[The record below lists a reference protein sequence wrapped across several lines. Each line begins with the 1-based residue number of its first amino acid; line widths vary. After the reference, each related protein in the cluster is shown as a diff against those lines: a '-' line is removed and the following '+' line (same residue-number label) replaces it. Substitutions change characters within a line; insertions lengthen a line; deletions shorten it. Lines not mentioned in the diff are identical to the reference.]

1 MADYNPKTNWLPD
14 DPITEDDLNRI
25 EKGIKDANDDINNH
39 KLQTNNPHGVTKAQ
53 VGLGS
58 VDNVRQASKQEFDAH
73 KNDKANPH
81 GVTKSQVG
89 LGNVDNLKQATK
101 EEFDAHK
108 NNTNNPHDVTSEQVN
123 LKTIGWAADTPYDQ
137 LPKGMTVTQIP
148 TSSGYPLSNGT
159 LITNN
164 VSQFRCNQ
172 ILLSHSQQASTRM
185 LFRIYHQDAGWS
197 EWKEVSATD
206 GDYTNLRA
214 RATTKADVGLGNVE
228 NYGIATQA
236 EAEAGTSNTKYMT
249 PQRTKQAVDK
259 GTAPLNQNITTVG
272 TTLLNHID
280 NKNNPHGVTSHQVN
294 RIATG
299 WPANTPYD
307 ELPTGI
313 TVTQV
318 PSNSGYPISIGTLI
332 TNNVTQHRCTQLFFH
347 PSTLT
352 RMWFRIYHGEHGW
365 TSWAEIETTAGAQ
378 TKADQAETNAKNA
391 SLSRTGGTVTG
402 TVNVE
407 AGTPSPLR
415 IKRTDSNANIAIEYQ
430 MGNLVRFLG
439 FDEGGNLKVG
449 SSQNLTGT
457 GQGVALTNGDYLS
470 LRARATTK
478 TDVGLGNVE
487 NYGIATQAEAEAG
500 TSNTKYMTP
509 LRDRQAFNQYIGAT
523 TIGSLWTSSIARQI
537 GSRGSDGAVHYIL
550 LCRTGIFS
558 KTTGIISGSR
568 ASSGNNA
575 NGLFLV
581 EASHSTSSSSSA
593 QVIAL
598 QSQAS
603 GISLVTLTHSNQN
616 YIALRFN
623 RTQFQEYN
631 AFFFRGDST
640 HLSQIKLVEEDEV
653 SNVSTYDGGNARD
666 VTILGSNGLSINGKV
681 SENIVQQGSNA
692 NGEFIRYDSGLQICW
707 GTPFSV
713 ETDVLINAND
723 PNLWRSESNSWTYP
737 AMFDDNYPITVVAA
751 HNGLNRL
758 AGPVGP
764 TGGGNVSIRG
774 YYLGR
779 NPSGTIT
786 IRTIAIGRWK

>member
-39 KLQTNNPHGVTKAQ
+39 KLQTNNPHRVTKAQ

-164 VSQFRCNQ
+164 VSEFRCNQ
-172 ILLSHSQQASTRM
+172 ILFSHSKTVGVRM
-185 LFRIYHQDAGWS
+185 LFRVYHHDAGWS

-352 RMWFRIYHGEHGW
+352 RMWFRIYHSEHGW

-391 SLSRTGGTVTG
+391 SLPRTGGFVDGQIIRQTDGGFHTV
-402 TVNVE
+402 
-407 AGTPSPLR
+407 
-415 IKRTDSNANIAIEYQ
+415 YQ
-430 MGNLVRFLG
+430 IVGIP
-439 FDEGGNLKVG
+439 DQGGNQQYLVLAPLNNTPKRLNGVFFGQRTNG
-449 SSQNLTGT
+449 SSNYTSDMIMVSF
-457 GQGVALTNGDYLS
+457 GQGN
-470 LRARATTK
+470 
-478 TDVGLGNVE
+478 
-487 NYGIATQAEAEAG
+487 
-500 TSNTKYMTP
+500 
-509 LRDRQAFNQYIGAT
+509 
-523 TIGSLWTSSIARQI
+523 
-537 GSRGSDGAVHYIL
+537 
-550 LCRTGIFS
+550 
-558 KTTGIISGSR
+558 SGSHR
-568 ASSGNNA
+568 ASYQALRTQNVYD
-575 NGLFLV
+575 NGSIYDLRM
-581 EASHSTSSSSSA
+581 
-593 QVIAL
+593 
-598 QSQAS
+598 
-603 GISLVTLTHSNQN
+603 VTLTYDGQQH
-616 YIALRFN
+616 IALLIPREFGVYQN
-623 RTQFQEYN
+623 VVFHGYRRGVNPFIV
-631 AFFFRGDST
+631 GDS
-640 HLSQIKLVEEDEV
+640 EV
-653 SNVSTYDGGNARD
+653 SNVADYTEFSPIEGNNGVISNILRNNRWGMEVSPNSYPVGVTAFMVSGTGWNMPRVGFVSGTVETIKTNNLRVTQHFYRIGHAYNNRQCFTRHGYDGTWSPWSENVYVIEVGENVNGSYIRY
-666 VTILGSNGLSINGKV
+666 SNGMQECFFRIPADGSLNTDGVTHYPMPASFVEIYFADGVISSSVATARRALMGNWSVHGDDYDRWSVRVNADV
-681 SENIVQQGSNA
+681 SSSA
-692 NGEFIRYDSGLQICW
+692 N
-707 GTPFSV
+707 
-713 ETDVLINAND
+713 
-723 PNLWRSESNSWTYP
+723 
-737 AMFDDNYPITVVAA
+737 
-751 HNGLNRL
+751 LNRC
-758 AGPVGP
+758 
-764 TGGGNVSIRG
+764 
-774 YYLGR
+774 YL
-779 NPSGTIT
+779 S
-786 IRTIAIGRWK
+786 AYGRWR